1 MKKVMSLHQVASV
14 CIIVTVL
21 LAGCN
26 KIESTAALNTDEVI
40 PCQVQY
46 MVFPPLTFAE
56 LSRAQAR
63 ARTIMQ
69 LSPTAPAPAPTSGN
83 DSTVFTYNALG
94 NPVSI
99 IHQTNF
105 GDNLFFKYDKANRLT
120 DFIAMYGGAAQGGD
134 EWHKYTYDPHN
145 TTRVIADTTYIEF
158 QSDNGTITSYEFT
171 QLTTFKYDARNRISQ
186 TTETVEG
193 DTTVTAYNYDS
204 HGNLEGS
211 GSVYDNKINV
221 HRTNKLWMFLDK
233 DYSVNNPI
241 DNGTYTYDQGNL
253 PVTMATNTLSTVA
266 AFYFMV
272 VGYPNSMSTATI
284 GYSCSAP

>member
-1 MKKVMSLHQVASV
+1 M
-14 CIIVTVL
+14 IVTVL
-21 LAGCN
+21 FAGCN
-26 KIESTAALNTDEVI
+26 KIESTAALNTNVTV

-46 MVFPPLTFAE
+46 MVFPPLTFEE
-56 LSRAQAR
+56 LSRVR
-63 ARTIMQ
+63 ARIVMQ
-69 LSPTAPAPAPTSGN
+69 LGPEAPVPASVSASGN
-83 DSTVFTYNALG
+83 DSVFFTYNSLG

-120 DFIAMYGGAAQGGD
+120 DFIAMYGGSAQGGD

-158 QSDNGTITSYEFT
+158 QSESWTIISYEFT
-171 QLTTFKYDARNRISQ
+171 QLTTFKYDAQNRISQ

-204 HGNLEGS
+204 HGNLEAS
-211 GSVYDNKINV
+211 GAVYDNKINV

-233 DYSVNNPI
+233 NYSVNNPI

-272 VGYPNSMSTATI
+272 VGYPNSMSTVTI
-284 GYSCSAP
+284 GYSCSVP